1 MYGIVFELMPPLCV
15 DWLEEEA
22 DESHFFIEIL
32 IELYDLED
40 ESVKNEMIRLCKE
53 ANELV
58 AIIVASINTAKNK
71 LK

>member
-1 MYGIVFELMPPLCV
+1 MLPPIQKIKRLFP
-15 DWLEEEA
+15 LY
-22 DESHFFIEIL
+22 FFLEIL
-32 IELYDLED
+32 LDLYDLDDVNVKD
-40 ESVKNEMIRLCKE
+40 EMKRLCKE

>member
-1 MYGIVFELMPPLCV
+1 
-15 DWLEEEA
+15 LE
-22 DESHFFIEIL
+22 I
-32 IELYDLED
+32 YDLND
-40 ESVKNEMIRLCKE
+40 ENIKNEMNRLCKE